1 MKFLSPEYAV
11 CLYKYTILPCM
22 KYCCHIWVCAPSCY
36 LAMLNKL
43 QKQVCKTAEP
53 LLSSGVIVEMQPI
66 YVISINIILV
76 NNHLKWLNWFH
87 LLIILVF
94 PLLRDVFVTIPS
106 CYKDVCV
113 SSFFPCTAGLW
124 TLDSAADFYQK
135 IWKT

>member
-22 KYCCHIWVCAPSCY
+22 KYCCHVWVCAPSCY

-53 LLSSGVIVEMQPI
+53 LLSSGVIVEMLPI

-76 NNHLKWLNWFH
+76 NNHQKWLNWFH
-87 LLIILVF
+87 FLIILVF
-94 PLLRDVFVTIPS
+94 PLCYVMFLSPFLVVIRMSVSAVF
-106 CYKDVCV
+106 
-113 SSFFPCTAGLW
+113 FLAQ
-124 TLDSAADFYQK
+124 LDSGLGC
-135 IWKT
+135 